1 MFVVGFRSFNASMP
15 YILSENMSTSPASQ
29 KLRTEQR
36 AGGLSPFTTQ
46 DVWDTGV
53 IGNNATFRMSL
64 SAQMVHSLPISKL
77 HLPRKYVLNSIQF
90 QALVLHLQKKITSSV
105 LYLCATLKA
114 NYEKFGFM
122 QSIFISIS
130 SCIYVYTYL
139 CHHCIFATLLYNW
152 MYVIV

>member
-77 HLPRKYVLNSIQF
+77 HLPQKYVLNSIQF
-90 QALVLHLQKKITSSV
+90 QALVLHLQKKLQVPFYICV
-105 LYLCATLKA
+105 R
-114 NYEKFGFM
+114 
-122 QSIFISIS
+122 
-130 SCIYVYTYL
+130 
-139 CHHCIFATLLYNW
+139 H
-152 MYVIV
+152 